1 MIFWVIVVIAA
12 ICCLDI
18 VRQNKRK
25 HREAEEAERRKK
37 EEQER
42 LRREAEEAKKAEE
55 ERRQRARREKEDA
68 INRNPLASKYRIDE
82 IPDEDYMHTL
92 TITEMRQHLKSG
104 FVAFDLETTGL
115 SYFDDAIV
123 EIGAVKVVDGSIV
136 DTYSQL
142 VDPERRMPPAASR
155 VNHITDDMLAG
166 KPKIYEILP
175 DFLDFVGD
183 MPLVAHNF
191 SFDARFLMQACLRN
205 RFRSPDNGFDTMLLA
220 RYYPEATN
228 KKLGT
233 LAKEAGIDVGTAHRA
248 LDDAKTAAML
258 LLDAL
263 GKKRTSKRTQ
273 AGPEAGLPETG
284 KETDDSEES
293 Q

>member
-1 MIFWVIVVIAA
+1 MFYLGLVIAVLL
-12 ICCLDI
+12 ICA
-18 VRQNKRK
+18 VVATVNTQRAKR
-25 HREAEEAERRKK
+25 AAAEAERQRK

-42 LRREAEEAKKAEE
+42 KRREAAEAERAEA
-55 ERRQRARREKEDA
+55 ERRNRIFQDREDA
-68 INRNPLASKYRIDE
+68 INRNPLTAKYRIAAVPE
-82 IPDEDYMHTL
+82 EDTMHSL
-92 TITEMRQHLKSG
+92 TITEMRQHLKTG

-115 SYFDDAIV
+115 SDADDAIV

-175 DFLDFVGD
+175 DFLEFVGD
-183 MPLVAHNF
+183 MPLVAHNIK
-191 SFDARFLMQACLRN
+191 FDAKFLMQACMRN
-205 RFRSPDNGFDTMLLA
+205 RFRSPDNGFDTMSLA

-273 AGPEAGLPETG
+273 AGPEAGLQETG
-284 KETDDSEES
+284 K
-293 Q
+293 